1 MINDANQMTQSRLII
16 LLVIIMDLIHNARA
30 SIPDTRNTFGFSFSH
45 AKKLTK
51 YAKSAHWIDKNSTE
65 ILQHIIDT
73 RILNSTALNKLVESD
88 HNVTIINEPL
98 SVVLNGLD
106 DICHD
111 FRDQIDIQSAKA
123 NLNATGPKAKLIID
137 WVAVNHA
144 DGSVDRETAIELFKS
159 MVSECKISCNMVK
172 TNWIAS
178 DQIKFFGHTVASIYD
193 TAVRKWHDNLPKNAY
208 NKRRVPVRRTPP
220 SSANDLQQSVQRT
233 RYTEMSKEQY
243 MQEFDAAKNGPL
255 HEQSWVQK
263 EIETYDKAKAK
274 MTMKTCVKFNERRIT
289 SKRL

>member
-123 NLNATGPKAKLIID
+123 NLNATGPKAKNAYNKVVPNGLDDICHD
-137 WVAVNHA
+137 F
-144 DGSVDRETAIELFKS
+144 R
-159 MVSECKISCNMVK
+159 
-172 TNWIAS
+172 
-178 DQIKFFGHTVASIYD
+178 DQIDIQSAKA
-193 TAVRKWHDNLPKNAY
+193 NLNATGPKAKNAY
-208 NKRRVPVRRTPP
+208 NKVVPNGLDDICHDFR
-220 SSANDLQQSVQRT
+220 DQIDIQS
-233 RYTEMSKEQY
+233 
-243 MQEFDAAKNGPL
+243 
-255 HEQSWVQK
+255 
-263 EIETYDKAKAK
+263 AKANLGVYADK
-274 MTMKTCVKFNERRIT
+274 IRHGDYQ
-289 SKRL
+289 